1 MKIIFTSFLF
11 LLIISS
17 ALNSDCTDKKATD
30 SPTSSSTD
38 SGNPSG
44 PSQPAST
51 DDSSNNEEN
60 PSEEGTEEDTDTDTD
75 TTRLRILSSLTD
87 DDCKNL
93 KTSDDKKYQCVVSSD
108 KSKCEEVEKESSSL
122 LYLSL
127 TYLIIFVIL

>member
-51 DDSSNNEEN
+51 DDSGNNEEN
-60 PSEEGTEEDTDTDTD
+60 PSDDETEEGDEITD

-93 KTSDDKKYQCVVSSD
+93 KTNDDKKYQCVVSSD